1 MASANND
8 YAQYR
13 RDDDR
18 KAFDRKRSSSALR
31 SCYIGWVILG
41 SDRINQS
48 REDALC
54 RNQNRC
60 IPGL

>member
-31 SCYIGWVILG
+31 SCYIG
-41 SDRINQS
+41 DRINHS